1 MSKRKNIRTA
11 TGCTRQPVDIQA
23 KEIPGER
30 VTIMARPVL
39 AAVRAAFEDPAI
51 QAEYIAW
58 LAARKTRTAAKAN

>member
-1 MSKRKNIRTA
+1 MKSKPNA
-11 TGCTRQPVDIQA
+11 IQIVA
-23 KEIPGER
+23 AEIPQER

-58 LAARKTRTAAKAN
+58 LAARKARAAAKAN